1 MTKSRPTLG
10 VYLVDDEPLAL
21 KRLSRLLDQTG
32 RVEIAGSTTSPE
44 EAIQFL
50 SDHQVDVLFLDIQMP
65 GMNGFELLAKLPAQP
80 MVIFTTAFDQYA
92 LNAFEVNSI
101 DYLLKPIEAQ
111 QLDRALTK
119 LERLRGASEGS
130 TETERLRTIARE
142 LAQSLNSSAQKFPR
156 RIASRVGERVVFVDV
171 ASVTHF
177 YAKDKL
183 TYASTSS
190 KDYVIDNTISELE
203 EKLDPSQFIRIH
215 RATLLNLNYI
225 EETNSWFGGGMVV
238 RLKDGKRTELQ
249 VARDRVRELRS
260 RLDF

>member
-1 MTKSRPTLG
+1 MKNRAALR

-21 KRLSRLLDQTG
+21 KRLTRLLDQTG
-32 RVEIAGSTTSPE
+32 RVQVAGSATSPE
-44 EAIQFL
+44 EAIRYL
-50 SDHQVDVLFLDIQMP
+50 AEHTVDALFLDIQMP
-65 GMNGFELLAKLPAQP
+65 RMTGFELLGKLRAQP

-101 DYLLKPIEAQ
+101 DYLLKPIETQ
-111 QLDRALTK
+111 HLDRALGK
-119 LERLRGASEGS
+119 LERLSGTTERVA
-130 TETERLRTIARE
+130 ETERLRTIARE
-142 LAQSLNSSAQKFPR
+142 LAQELSGPGQAFPKR
-156 RIASRVGERVVFVDV
+156 LASRVGERVVFVDV

-183 TYASTSS
+183 TFASTSS
-190 KDYVIDNTISELE
+190 KDYVIDNTISDLE
-203 EKLDPSQFIRIH
+203 QKLDPAQFIRIH
-215 RATLLNLNYI
+215 RATLLNLNYV

-238 RLKDGKRTELQ
+238 RLKDAKRTELQ